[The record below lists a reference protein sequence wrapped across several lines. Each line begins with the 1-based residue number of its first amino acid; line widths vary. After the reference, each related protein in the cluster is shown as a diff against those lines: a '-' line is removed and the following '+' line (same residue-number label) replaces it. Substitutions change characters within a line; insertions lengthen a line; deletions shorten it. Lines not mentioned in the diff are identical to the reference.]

1 MSDTP
6 TPPAAPEQSSLH
18 TSLLK
23 SLHLTINPADPNPIN
38 PPVNAAPTP
47 DTGVEVP
54 STIYDFSE
62 GSGSL
67 ADKIHKMTKDGINVE
82 PPATPAAVPPVTP
95 PVAVAPVTPP
105 AAVTPPLEPTPTP
118 APVVAEP
125 ARVKVPEFPKPI
137 SDGTILPPPPHGLDL
152 NGLDEDEVEEVK
164 TALFAERQYPEKYNG
179 YGKRVLEFIQ
189 KHKQFVKQQ
198 ETENPDV
205 SFDNSNAA
213 YQKFLQ
219 GNRPAATNSER
230 KRLERERLLD
240 EAASMAEKRL
250 ASKTK
255 RLEDEVTQLK
265 ATPIVEK
272 TLNDYRS
279 MLKDLMPKDEDPLVV
294 EAVTTMSGKAVEAGK
309 EFLLLSS
316 SLKPYDS
323 SNETHKWLANFI
335 QEQGELYQKSGH
347 ASLKRGTRS
356 FVPRAKFNSLPADE
370 RAKHFTFTDEDVL
383 QIIAVNAKAAAEY
396 HATNEKERLNKAGY
410 TRVAPVPAAVAPVTP
425 AVPDV
430 SVRAS
435 ASVAPGGPLETAPS
449 GDPFQRFMRK

>member
-1 MSDTP
+1 MND

-23 SLHLTINPADPNPIN
+23 SLHLTINPADPTPVN
-38 PPVNAAPTP
+38 PPSGAPVP

-54 STIYDFSE
+54 STIDFSE

-67 ADKIHKMTKDGINVE
+67 ADQINKMTKDGINM
-82 PPATPAAVPPVTP
+82 PPVVAPVVDSVIPPVVPVVAPPVAVTP
-95 PVAVAPVTPP
+95 PV
-105 AAVTPPLEPTPTP
+105 EPTP
-118 APVVAEP
+118 APVVPEP
-125 ARVKVPEFPKPI
+125 RKINVPELPKPFTN
-137 SDGTILPPPPHGLDL
+137 DTILPPPPHGLDL

-164 TALFAERQYPEKYNG
+164 TALFAEQQYPSKYSG

-198 ETENPDV
+198 ESENPDV
-205 SFDNSNAA
+205 SFDNSNAN

-219 GNRPAATNSER
+219 TNRPATTAAER

-250 ASKTK
+250 AGKTK

-279 MLKDLMPKDEDPLVV
+279 LLKDLMPKDEDPLVV
-294 EAVTTMSGKAVEAGK
+294 EAVTNMSGKAVEAGK

-323 SNETHKWLANFI
+323 GNETHKWLATFI

-347 ASLKRGTRS
+347 ASLKRGSRT
-356 FVPRAKFNSLPADE
+356 FVPRAKYNSLNADE
-370 RAKHFTFTDEDVL
+370 RAKHFTFSDEDVL

-396 HATNEKERLNKAGY
+396 HANNEKERLTKAGY
-410 TRVAPVPAAVAPVTP
+410 SRSAPTTPVIVPPVTS
-425 AVPDV
+425 ATPDV
-430 SVRAS
+430 SARAT
-435 ASVAPGGPLETAPS
+435 ASVAPGGALETAPV